1 MNPLPPNTAGWQ
13 PLRHVPLLVVALL
26 VALPGMAAHAA
37 SKEGLPAFLEKHCM
51 SCHNPEKKKGKVDLS
66 PVVVSPD
73 QTDSGLL
80 IMMLD
85 ALKDGDMPPEDKRQ
99 PTPAEKAGA
108 LRVLDVMLLTSA
120 AAPGQ
125 GNLVDHKTLFTE
137 PAVRRAA
144 TPARLWRMS
153 PHIFMQYANGLTR
166 SRMMNTD
173 GGREGGDGMHPA
185 FAYMTPLHTFR
196 DAAGIHLFEDAT
208 SELLFDACWEVA
220 GRQLSDKGKGMKPK
234 AIRAILTANP
244 PTPQMW
250 ADTIQTQFDLAIRRE
265 ASAEEVSG
273 LVALG
278 EKTLKDTEV
287 VTAVQTVLATIL
299 LRPDAVY
306 RYEIGRGKP
315 DAFGRMR
322 LADEEVARAISFAL
336 TDAGPDTAML
346 AALKAGEL
354 AKNEGVLAQVNRLLN
369 DKVSQPRRV
378 RFFREYFEYPR
389 VVEVFKDKSYPT
401 FILAEQRI
409 TDADRLVTY
418 ILDEDRAV
426 LRRLL
431 TEDKLFAVSDGGLN
445 NGFFKSVV
453 QKSYLPDYDIPSDWD
468 WKGSQPVKPAVGRRS
483 GMLTNPVW
491 LLTFSDNE
499 KNQAIQR
506 GRWIYMKLL
515 GGNIPDT
522 PIGVDAVLPP
532 IPQNPARADGGDAP
546 GILLALSSAHGPAGA
561 AAGAVQ

>member
-1 MNPLPPNTAGWQ
+1 MNPLPPITARWEL
-13 PLRHVPLLVVALL
+13 LRLFPRIVGALL
-26 VALPGMAAHAA
+26 VILPGMSAHAA
-37 SKEGLPAFLEKHCM
+37 QKEGLPGFLDTHCI
-51 SCHNPEKKKGKVDLS
+51 SCHNPEKKKGKLDLS
-66 PVVVSPD
+66 PVVASPGK
-73 QTDSGLL
+73 TDSALL

-85 ALKDGDMPPEDKRQ
+85 ALKSGDMPPEDKRQ

-108 LRVLDVMLLTSA
+108 LRVLDTMLLASA

-125 GNLVDHKTLFTE
+125 GNLVDHQTLFTE
-137 PAVRRAA
+137 PAVRRAS
-144 TPARLWRMS
+144 TPSRLWRMS

-208 SELLFDACWEVA
+208 SELLFDVSWEVA
-220 GRQLSDKGKGMKPK
+220 GGQLSEKGKGMKPK

-250 ADTIQTQFDLAIRRE
+250 ADAIQTQFELAIRRE

-306 RYEIGRGKP
+306 RYEIGRGTP
-315 DAFGRMR
+315 DALGRVR

-336 TDAGPDTAML
+336 TDAGPDVAML

-378 RFFREYFEYPR
+378 RFFQEYFEYPR
-389 VVEVFKDKSYPT
+389 VVEIFKDKSYPT
-401 FILAEQRI
+401 SSSR
-409 TDADRLVTY
+409 
-418 ILDEDRAV
+418 
-426 LRRLL
+426 
-431 TEDKLFAVSDGGLN
+431 N
-445 NGFFKSVV
+445 NGSRME
-453 QKSYLPDYDIPSDWD
+453 IDW
-468 WKGSQPVKPAVGRRS
+468 S
-483 GMLTNPVW
+483 
-491 LLTFSDNE
+491 LTF
-499 KNQAIQR
+499 
-506 GRWIYMKLL
+506 WTM
-515 GGNIPDT
+515 T
-522 PIGVDAVLPP
+522 
-532 IPQNPARADGGDAP
+532 ARCC
-546 GILLALSSAHGPAGA
+546 A
-561 AAGAVQ
+561 AC